1 MKSKLYF
8 LAFFFS
14 LTSYTFSQQIDQS
27 VLSAGGD
34 ISKTSNVTLEWTLG
48 ELAIETAVGFDKIYT
63 QGFHQPFLISK
74 LKIKSEPVSGYKVT
88 IYPNPV
94 ISIVNIN
101 IQSPVDNK
109 VYLKLQDLKGQIV
122 YNISTYSK
130 LSSVSIDMRTFA
142 SGVYFLTVT
151 SASGITIGTYKIV
164 KAS

>member
-8 LAFFFS
+8 IVFFFS
-14 LTSYTFSQQIDQS
+14 LSTYSFSQQTDHS

-34 ISKTSNVTLEWTLG
+34 ISKSSNITLEWTLG
-48 ELAIETAVGFDKIYT
+48 ELAIETAVGIDKMYT
-63 QGFHQPFLISK
+63 QGFHQPLLISK
-74 LKIKSEPVSGYKVT
+74 LKTPTEPITGYVVT
-88 IYPNPV
+88 IFPNPV

-101 IQSPVDNK
+101 IQSKIDSK
-109 VYLKLQDLKGQIV
+109 VYLKILDLKGHVV
-122 YNISTYSK
+122 YTNSTYSK
-130 LSSVSIDMRTFA
+130 LSSIKVDMRALA